1 MTTAVELF
9 ALQEIDLA
17 LDSATSRLA
26 EIEEGLGETEDL
38 IRARAVV
45 DEKKESLDALL
56 ARQVEFEAAEED
68 IGAKVSTVEEK
79 LYSGTIANPKELSD
93 YQAELKM
100 FKDQI
105 SRIDDDLLATL
116 VEIDRAE
123 DESAQTESF
132 LATMTRVWEQDQ
144 RQLKAEKAEV
154 EPEIER
160 LRTARESESVGLDR
174 GALSL
179 YQTLREQ
186 RAGIA
191 VATLERSMC
200 GGCRITLPTSL
211 VKKARAGNELV
222 QCVSCE
228 RMLVVV

>member
-1 MTTAVELF
+1 MAM
-9 ALQEIDLA
+9 AM
-17 LDSATSRLA
+17 
-26 EIEEGLGETEDL
+26 
-38 IRARAVV
+38 
-45 DEKKESLDALL
+45 
-56 ARQVEFEAAEED
+56 
-68 IGAKVSTVEEK
+68 
-79 LYSGTIANPKELSD
+79 SD

-105 SRIDDDLLATL
+105 GRIDDDLLATL

-123 DESAQTESF
+123 AESAQAESF
-132 LATMTRVWEQDQ
+132 FATMTKVWEEDQ
-144 RQLKAEKAEV
+144 RRLKAEKADV

-160 LRTARESESVGLDR
+160 LRADRESESVGLDR
-174 GALSL
+174 GAVSL

-191 VATLERSMC
+191 IATLERSMC